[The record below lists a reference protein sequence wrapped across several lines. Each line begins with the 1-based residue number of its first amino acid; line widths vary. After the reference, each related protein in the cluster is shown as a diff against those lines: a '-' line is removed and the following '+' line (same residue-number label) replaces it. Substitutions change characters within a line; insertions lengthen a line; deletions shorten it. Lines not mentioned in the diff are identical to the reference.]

1 MSLSLFGA
9 VPPLISST
17 TSAENVLTVGR
28 SLRMDCDAAGDP
40 APAIH
45 WLKDGTDLTELELLN
60 VHILREGRYSYP
72 LFARCALLFSSRHIR
87 Y

>member
-1 MSLSLFGA
+1 
-9 VPPLISST
+9 
-17 TSAENVLTVGR
+17 
-28 SLRMDCDAAGDP
+28 MDCDAAGDP